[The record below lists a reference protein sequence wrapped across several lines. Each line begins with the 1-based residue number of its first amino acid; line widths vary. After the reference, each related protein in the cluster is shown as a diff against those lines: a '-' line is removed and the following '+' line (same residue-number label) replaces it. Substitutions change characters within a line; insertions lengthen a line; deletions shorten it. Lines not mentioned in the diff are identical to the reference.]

1 MTLEEPGFPRG
12 KDRSNLKTV
21 HVAIADDHE
30 LFRQGLRQLL
40 ANEPDIAIVAEFANG
55 RAVLNAEDK
64 EQWDVLVLDLTL
76 PLVSGFE
83 VLSRLQ
89 ETHPNLKVLVLSMYD
104 AEHYGA
110 RVRRAGA
117 AGYLSKTDPSR
128 KVVDA
133 LRALGRGESLP
144 IAVAAHIQ
152 ELLPH
157 ERLSA
162 REHQVFMLLVRGR
175 SVADIAAELNLTPST
190 VSTHVA
196 NVREKLH
203 VQNLAEIIRY
213 AFQAGLVGE

>member
-21 HVAIADDHE
+21 RVAIADDHE

-55 RAVLNAEDK
+55 RAVLNAEGK

-83 VLSRLQ
+83 VLTRLQ

-144 IAVAAHIQ
+144 VAVAAHIQ

-196 NVREKLH
+196 NLREKLH

>member
-1 MTLEEPGFPRG
+1 MPL
-12 KDRSNLKTV
+12 DVRSSSAPQAAPKTV
-21 HVAIADDHE
+21 RVAIADDHE

-40 ANEPDIAIVAEFANG
+40 ANESDIAIVAEFANG
-55 RAVLNAEDK
+55 RAVLNADGK
-64 EQWDVLVLDLTL
+64 EGWDVLLLDLTL

-83 VLSRLQ
+83 VLTRIQ
-89 ETHPNLKVLVLSMYD
+89 ETNPSLKVLVLSMYD
-104 AEHYGA
+104 AEHYGP

-117 AGYLSKTDPSR
+117 SGYLSKTDPSR
-128 KVVDA
+128 KVVEA
-133 LRALGRGESLP
+133 IRALGRGESLP
-144 IAVAAHIQ
+144 TLVAAHIQ

-162 REHQVFMLLVRGR
+162 REHQVFMLLVQER

-196 NVREKLH
+196 NVREKLN

>member
-1 MTLEEPGFPRG
+1 MVR
-12 KDRSNLKTV
+12 
-21 HVAIADDHE
+21 VAIADDHE

-40 ANEPDIAIVAEFANG
+40 ANEADIAIVAEFPNG
-55 RAVLNAEDK
+55 RAVLNADNK
-64 EQWDVLVLDLTL
+64 EAWDVLLLDLTL

-83 VLSRLQ
+83 VLTRLQ
-89 ETHPNLKVLVLSMYD
+89 ETNPKLKVLVLSMYD
-104 AEHYGA
+104 AEHYGP

-128 KVVDA
+128 KVVEA
-133 LRALGRGESLP
+133 IRALGRGESLP
-144 IAVAAHIQ
+144 TTVASHVQ

-162 REHQVFMLLVRGR
+162 REHQVFMLLVQGR
-175 SVADIAAELNLTPST
+175 SVADIAAELNLTSST
-190 VSTHVA
+190 VSTHIA
-196 NVREKLH
+196 NVREKLN

>member
-1 MTLEEPGFPRG
+1 MQEELGFPHG
-12 KDRSNLKTV
+12 KDRSSKTV

-64 EQWDVLVLDLTL
+64 AKWDVLVLDLTL

-83 VLSRLQ
+83 VLTRLQ
-89 ETHPNLKVLVLSMYD
+89 ETQPSLKVLVLSMYD

-117 AGYLSKTDPSR
+117 AGYLCKTDPSR

-144 IAVAAHIQ
+144 VAVAAHIQ

-196 NVREKLH
+196 NVREKLN